1 MALCIFCAEKNQE
14 ELHDYSTENAEFSL
28 HTMASDMND
37 HDLLTKLSGGT
48 FVAIEAKYHFPCI
61 TKYRNSYRSYL
72 REKNKN
78 TDFRYEQAKARA
90 FTELI
95 LYIECGIEEGT
106 YLLRLTLFRPGFFYR
121 LNVQGFFRG
130 PPYDLRNP

>member
-1 MALCIFCAEKNQE
+1 M
-14 ELHDYSTENAEFSL
+14 
-28 HTMASDMND
+28 
-37 HDLLTKLSGGT
+37 GT
-48 FVAIEAKYHFPCI
+48 FVAIEAKYHFPCV
-61 TKYRNSYRSYL
+61 TKYRNRYRSYL

-121 LNVQGFFRG
+121 LNVQGGGRQGTPLWSQEPLKLAQWNFAQ
-130 PPYDLRNP
+130 